1 MFTTA
6 AASTLDFPC
15 YAATPR
21 EYHHRRLPSPT
32 MESCLIR
39 RPAVNILAGRH
50 QCLLQFSTSSRRHE
64 QSYRRT
70 QHRLN
75 IRPDSSFLQS
85 QDAPKQAHIIFNPP
99 SSAPS
104 VFHTPLKFL
113 PKEDKRRAAQ
123 VALEA
128 KINPTPKYLPPPV
141 FKKPSVPVHHLT
153 DADILEIQRLRREE
167 GVEKWTTHRLAKK
180 FNCSKLFVM
189 ICLRQCG
196 GEPPDPNYKNA
207 EQLKMEAIEKR
218 WGPRRRMAHED
229 RLKRMQM
236 ALRGD

>member
-1 MFTTA
+1 MD
-6 AASTLDFPC
+6 S
-15 YAATPR
+15 
-21 EYHHRRLPSPT
+21 H
-32 MESCLIR
+32 LIR

-64 QSYRRT
+64 QSYRRA

-85 QDAPKQAHIIFNPP
+85 QESPKQDHIIFNPP
-99 SSAPS
+99 SSAPN
-104 VFHTPLKFL
+104 VLHTPLKFL

-123 VALEA
+123 AALEA

-141 FKKPSVPVHHLT
+141 SRKPEVPRHHLT
-153 DADILEIQRLRREE
+153 EADIKEIQRLRREE
-167 GVEKWTTHRLAKK
+167 GAEEWTSQRLARK
-180 FNCSKLFVM
+180 FNCSVVFVA

-196 GEPPDPNYKNA
+196 GEPPDPNHKNA
-207 EQLKMEAIEKR
+207 EQLKMEAVKKR
-218 WGPRRRMAHED
+218 WGPRRKMAHED
-229 RLKRMQM
+229 KLKRMQM